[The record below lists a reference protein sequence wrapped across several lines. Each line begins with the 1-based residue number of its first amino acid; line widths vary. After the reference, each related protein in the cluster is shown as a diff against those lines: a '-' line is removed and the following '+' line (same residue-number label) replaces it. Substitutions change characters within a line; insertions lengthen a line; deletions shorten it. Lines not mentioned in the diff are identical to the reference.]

1 MFYEF
6 ILLKNPGQVAGILLF
21 SPKYRW
27 TPNKNSLSGWM
38 ESVWEINGIVFMLMG
53 YFDEKDCE
61 LVALGRQG
69 VLKNYFLTQ
78 Q

>member
-1 MFYEF
+1 
-6 ILLKNPGQVAGILLF
+6 
-21 SPKYRW
+21 
-27 TPNKNSLSGWM
+27 M